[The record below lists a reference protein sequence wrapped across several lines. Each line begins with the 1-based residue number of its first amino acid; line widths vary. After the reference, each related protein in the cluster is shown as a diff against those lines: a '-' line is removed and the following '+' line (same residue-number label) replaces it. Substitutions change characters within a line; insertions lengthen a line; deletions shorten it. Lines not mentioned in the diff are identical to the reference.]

1 MFEMNWQK
9 YNIKASKIIDDEKTV
24 SELVNK
30 TTYFDLSIWD
40 DYKIKE
46 QMAIDFAC
54 RKKNLVKGLYKCN
67 KCGCDEV
74 YTQSIQLRAGDEATS
89 NFAMCSNPDCKSKPW
104 EI

>member
-1 MFEMNWQK
+1 MNWNK
-9 YNIKASKIIDDEKTV
+9 YNIAASKMVKDTITANELSKKT
-24 SELVNK
+24 SH
-30 TTYFDLSIWD
+30 FDLSMWQ

-46 QMAIDFAC
+46 QMTIDFAC
-54 RKKNLVKGLYKCN
+54 RKKNLVKGLYKCK

-104 EI
+104 EV